1 MIKLQVKNILLF
13 LLITLVVKRGNGQT
27 ALDDTSFLEI
37 ARNNTI
43 AVYQQAIASQSTIV
57 NGRQFKP
64 YAFTFIKGH
73 PYFETNKFSTGTIHY
88 EGNYYDS
95 VQLMYDENSGLLILD
110 AGIRLELINERIPEF
125 SISGHRFKRIV
136 TDSFDNALKTGFYEV
151 LYEGKN
157 IELLKKEFK
166 EFKEALS
173 VTEGFQVEILEKRSY
188 YIRKDGQYFRVKN
201 KNAAL
206 DILRQK
212 RGELEKFIKSKKL
225 NFRKDME
232 NAITQTAIYYDQLLS
247 TR

>member
-1 MIKLQVKNILLF
+1 MIKLQIKKILLF
-13 LLITLVVKRGNGQT
+13 ALVTILVKQGDGQT
-27 ALDDTSFLEI
+27 VLNDTSFL
-37 ARNNTI
+37 AVAHNNTI
-43 AVYQQAIASQSTIV
+43 AVYQRAIASQSTIV

-64 YAFTFIKGH
+64 YAYTFIKGH

-125 SISGHRFKRIV
+125 SISGHRFKRIE
-136 TDSFDNALKTGFYEV
+136 TDSLDNALKTGFYEV

-157 IELLKKEFK
+157 IELFKKEFK

-173 VTEGFQVEILEKRSY
+173 VTEGYQVEILEKRSY
-188 YIRKDGQYFRVKN
+188 YVRKEGKYFRVKN

-206 DILRQK
+206 DLFRQK

-225 NFRKDME
+225 NFRKDLE
-232 NAITQTAIYYDQLLS
+232 NAITQTAIHYDQLIS